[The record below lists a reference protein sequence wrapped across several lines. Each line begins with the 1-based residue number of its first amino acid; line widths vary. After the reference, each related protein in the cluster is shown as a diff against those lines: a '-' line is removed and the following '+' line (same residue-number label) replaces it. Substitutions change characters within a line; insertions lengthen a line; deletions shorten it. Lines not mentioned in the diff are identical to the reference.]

1 MPTFEGEK
9 VEEGGQG
16 RVFAGDLVESG
27 EQQADSDSL
36 TFLNRGI
43 AQLFGMPGDLMNAA
57 NRYIADP
64 AYRAVGLPE
73 TQELPIG
80 SRAIESGMR
89 SVGVPVPQE
98 GEQADEFGDVAAREI
113 GAGIASLL
121 PFGGAAR
128 GAQQAVQAGRGG
140 TITRGMA
147 EAGETMTRRP
157 GMTSA
162 AEATSIAGAGAGA
175 GAGYEAGKG
184 TDNEQALEVLGA
196 LAGGMSPAVL
206 ATAPSTVKLAARGAR
221 AAVDP
226 FTREGATFRAAKR
239 AQQLAADPDAAAKR
253 LADDE
258 ILPEARGVV
267 PPAQRTDES
276 RLVGLQRALTD
287 DDAGLDETLTAR
299 SAQAEQTA
307 REAGENIGGAPAESA
322 REFLSRRRS
331 GAVQRFQ
338 ERAGKAV
345 NRAQERL
352 SRLDA
357 DASPEA
363 QSRIVRDE
371 LENTLKAAQTEETRL
386 WNQVPRDTRVL
397 SRETRRAFDEI
408 EASQGKLSDPDDV
421 PQIIREGMDKVAG
434 RENVGEL
441 QTLRSRILREIRGE
455 RAKDA
460 PNRNKIANLERMQGA
475 ILDDMSRAGPR
486 RKGGEKLQEA
496 LSFSRVLNERFRQGP
511 VGRVLGF
518 ERRGGPSVAPGE
530 TLARTVG
537 RGRESGAEG
546 IDAIRRATGDADD
559 TDAANAAMNRVLRA
573 TQTEEGRES
582 VGRFMEANFRQQAVN
597 HDGTVSPAAAEQF
610 LRRNREVL
618 ERMPEVRQRVQEAA
632 NAQRGAE
639 RALKQ
644 SDRLNRSIQQKA
656 GSRLALYLDQPPEKA
671 MRRVIESNDPRDAAR
686 KLMNTA
692 KKDPSGL
699 AQKGLKDEFVK
710 TLMREAETGD
720 VDGAGRR
727 MISGRRM
734 TRLLENE
741 QAQKVSRE
749 FLSGEERKRLKQ
761 IANTFARVEAGRDR
775 APNVGRPMEDL
786 ASSILEIPARVLGAR
801 AGAAAGG
808 ASMAGG
814 LQSAQIFSGR
824 VKQMLRDKFSDKAR
838 EVLTDAVQDDELF
851 RRLMTM
857 PTKRQKAKKI
867 QQRLN
872 AWLGAPASEQE
883 PQEREERTE

>member
-1 MPTFEGEK
+1 MPTFEGER
-9 VEEGGQG
+9 VEG
-16 RVFAGDLVESG
+16 RVFSGELVEEP
-27 EQQADSDSL
+27 EQQADSDNLS
-36 TFLNRGI
+36 FLSRGV
-43 AQLFGMPGDLMNAA
+43 AQLFGVPGDLINAA

-64 AYRAVGLPE
+64 AFEAAGLPQ

-89 SVGVPVPQE
+89 GVGIQTPEE
-98 GEQADEFGDVAAREI
+98 GERADEFGDVAAREI
-113 GAGIASLL
+113 GAGIASLI
-121 PFGGAAR
+121 PFGGAMR
-128 GAQQAVQAGRGG
+128 GAQSAVRAGRGG
-140 TITRGMA
+140 AVTRGMA

-162 AEATSIAGAGAGA
+162 AEGASIAGAGAGA
-175 GAGYEAGKG
+175 GVGFEAGEG
-184 TDNEQALEVLGA
+184 TDSQQALEVLGA
-196 LAGGMSPAVL
+196 MAGGLSPAALSTV
-206 ATAPSTVKLAARGAR
+206 PSTARLAARGAR

-226 FTREGATFRAAKR
+226 FTREGATFRAARR
-239 AQQLAADPDAAAKR
+239 AQQLAADPDAAARR

-287 DDAGLDETLTAR
+287 EDAGLDERLAAR

-307 REAGENIGGAPAESA
+307 REVGENIGGAPAESA
-322 REFLSRRRS
+322 REFLSRRRNE
-331 GAVQRFQ
+331 AVQRFQ
-338 ERAGKAV
+338 QRAGQAV

-357 DASPEA
+357 DAAPEQ

-371 LENTLKAAQTEETRL
+371 LESTLKSAQAEESRL
-386 WNQVPRDTRVL
+386 WNQVPRETRVL
-397 SRETRRAFDEI
+397 SRETRRAFDDI
-408 EASQGKLSDPDDV
+408 EAAQGKLSDPEDV

-441 QTLRSRILREIRGE
+441 QTFRSRILREIRGE

-460 PNRNKIANLERMQGA
+460 PNRQKIANLERMQES
-475 ILDDMSRAGPR
+475 ILEDMSRAGPNR
-486 RKGGEKLQEA
+486 RGGQRLQEA

-546 IDAIRRATGDADD
+546 IDALRRATGDVDD
-559 TDAANAAMNRVLRA
+559 TDAANAAMNRVLQA
-573 TQTEEGRES
+573 TRTEEGREA

-597 HDGTVSPAAAEQF
+597 PDGTVSPAAARQF

-618 ERMPEVRQRVQEAA
+618 DRMPQVRSRVQEAA
-632 NAQRGAE
+632 DAQRTAE

-644 SDRLNRSIQQKA
+644 SDRLSRSIQQKA
-656 GSRLALYLDQPPEKA
+656 GSRLALYLDQPPERA
-671 MRRVIESNDPRDAAR
+671 MQRVIESNDPRDAAR
-686 KLMNTA
+686 KLMNSA
-692 KKDPSGL
+692 RKDPSGF
-699 AQKGLKDEFVK
+699 AEKGLKDEFVK
-710 TLMREAETGD
+710 TLMREAETGAVND
-720 VDGAGRR
+720 AGRR

-734 TRLLENE
+734 TRLIDNP

-749 FLSGEERKRLKQ
+749 LLSEDERKRLKQ
-761 IANTFARVEAGRDR
+761 IANTFSRVEAGRDR
-775 APNVGRPMEDL
+775 TPGVGRPMEDL

-808 ASMAGG
+808 SSMAGG
-814 LQSAQIFSGR
+814 IQSAQIFSQR
-824 VKQMLRDKFSDKAR
+824 VKQMLRNQFSDKAR

-857 PTKRQKAKKI
+857 PTERRKARQVE
-867 QQRLN
+867 QRLN
-872 AWLGAPASEQE
+872 AWLGGPASQE
-883 PQEREERTE
+883 DRQQESQQQRRP